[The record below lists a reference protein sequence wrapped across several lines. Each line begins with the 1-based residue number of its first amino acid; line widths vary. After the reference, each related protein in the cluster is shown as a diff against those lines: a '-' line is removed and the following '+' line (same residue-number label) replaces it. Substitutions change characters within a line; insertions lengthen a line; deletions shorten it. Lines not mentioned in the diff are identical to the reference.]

1 MSIYT
6 TARPKNIPALL
17 MMNFLGARD
26 IEDALSTT
34 TGSLSD
40 LSPVYPGTIDQYSQ
54 DRHIYFS
61 DLGEYNDYEAVPTGT
76 SIISSMQ
83 VRVPATF
90 KFEIIDH
97 EMLQLIKSANNGD
110 EHTFVEATKN
120 ISWDN
125 RSASDLLRGIQLAFQ
140 VGAHIFARRLT
151 IIGREQY
158 PENRDLQKYA
168 TVLAPVEVIERNLP
182 PDPGLKDNRDWLK
195 AHKDEYKGQWVA
207 LQQGELIGA
216 SPSLKDLKSTIN
228 QTEDILFA
236 KVS

>member
-1 MSIYT
+1 MSIHT
-6 TARPKNIPALL
+6 TAHPKSIPALL
-17 MMNFLGARD
+17 LMNFLGARD

-54 DRHIYFS
+54 DRHIYLS
-61 DLGEYNDYEAVPTGT
+61 DREEYDNYESAPTGT
-76 SIISSMQ
+76 SALSYGMQ
-83 VRVPATF
+83 VLVPATF
-90 KFEIIDH
+90 DY
-97 EMLQLIKSANNGD
+97 EMLRLIQSADDGD
-110 EHTFVEATKN
+110 EYTFIEVAN
-120 ISWDN
+120 SISWVN
-125 RSASDLLRGIQLAFQ
+125 RPASDLLRGIQLAFQ
-140 VGAHIFARRLT
+140 AGAHIYARRLT
-151 IIGREQY
+151 IIGRERY

-168 TVLAPVEVIERNLP
+168 TVLAPVDVIERNLP
-182 PDPGLKDNRDWLK
+182 PDPSLKDNRDWLK

-207 LQQGELIGA
+207 LQQGKLIGA